1 VRGTIINYYVFL
13 YVCLHVCVSPQPSEA
28 TSSKIA
34 SMKKKEEEAM
44 EFGGPIG
51 AVIGFISLPVM
62 VYYLWICARFYGGL
76 AYPEVGCVLLCM

>member
-1 VRGTIINYYVFL
+1 
-13 YVCLHVCVSPQPSEA
+13 
-28 TSSKIA
+28 
-34 SMKKKEEEAM
+34 MKKKEEEAM